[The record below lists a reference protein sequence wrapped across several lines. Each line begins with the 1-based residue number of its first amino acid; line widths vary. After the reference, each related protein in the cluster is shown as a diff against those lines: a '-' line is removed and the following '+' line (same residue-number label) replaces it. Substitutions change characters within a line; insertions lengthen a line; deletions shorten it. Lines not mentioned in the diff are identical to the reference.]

1 MDDQSYLNRR
11 AYVAALGTAL
21 GASVAGCGAPTPQTS
36 GTHSQIR
43 EDGPSVGLTTVATGL
58 RQPIA
63 VEDVSGGDARL
74 IADKFGTLFFDD
86 GNGPAETPVLDL
98 SPNIVERADWET
110 GLIGF
115 ALHPNFDENR
125 RFYVRYSA
133 TPRKGTPSRYNHT
146 AALEEYRATED
157 LRNTVDGSRRVIL
170 EVPEPGMWHNAGD
183 IVFGPE
189 EYLYVALGDGGSD
202 VDDTGDGHVDDWYD
216 PIPGGNGQDTTENL
230 LGSILRIDVD
240 TEADGKNYAIP
251 ADNPLVGEEGLDE
264 LYAWGLRNPWRMEF
278 CDGDLYAI
286 DVGND
291 SYEEV
296 NLIVKGG
303 NYGWNIKEG
312 FACHKA
318 STCPDETPDGD
329 PLIDPVVVYPHD
341 RNGREFGSA
350 IIGGRFCEDGAIPA
364 LDGGYVFG
372 DLSNKL
378 FMSQPQ
384 AKDRRPWSMA
394 VLDVDLPDTPLS
406 IESASDG
413 GVYVLTTDFDGN
425 GAVHR
430 LTSV

>member
-1 MDDQSYLNRR
+1 MNRR
-11 AYVAALGTAL
+11 AYVAAFGTAV
-21 GASVAGCGAPTPQTS
+21 GASLAGCEAPTPQTS
-36 GTHSQIR
+36 GVHSR
-43 EDGPSVGLTTVATGL
+43 VRDDGPSVGLTTVATGL

-63 VEDVSGGDARL
+63 VEDAPETDARL
-74 IADKFGTLFFDD
+74 IADKFGTLSVHDED
-86 GNGPAETPVLDL
+86 GLGESPVLDV
-98 SPNIVERADWET
+98 SEDIVGHTDWET

-115 ALHPNFDENR
+115 ALHPEFARNR

-133 TPRKGTPSRYNHT
+133 TPRDETPEEYNHT
-146 AALEEYRATED
+146 AALEEYRATENLQD
-157 LRNTVDGSRRVIL
+157 IVDGSRRTIL

-189 EYLYVALGDGGSD
+189 GYLYVALGDGGSD
-202 VDDTGDGHVDDWYD
+202 VDDTGDGHTEDWYD
-216 PIPGGNGQDTTENL
+216 PVPGGNGQDITENL

-240 TEADGKNYAIP
+240 GEDGEKNYAVP
-251 ADNPLVGEEGLDE
+251 GDNPLIGEEGFDE
-264 LYAWGLRNPWRMEF
+264 LFAWGFRNPWRMEF

-296 NLIVKGG
+296 NLVVKGG
-303 NYGWNIKEG
+303 NYGWNVKEG

-329 PLIDPVVVYPHD
+329 PLIDPVAVYPHS

-350 IIGGRFCEDGAIPA
+350 IIGGRFCEDASVPA
-364 LDGGYVFG
+364 LDGSYVFG
-372 DLSNKL
+372 DISKKL
-378 FMSQPQ
+378 FASQPR
-384 AKDRRPWSMA
+384 AEDRRPWSMT
-394 VLDVDLPDTPLS
+394 VLDVDLEDAPLS

-413 GVYVLTTDFDGN
+413 GVYVLTTDFDGH

-430 LTSV
+430 LTSS